1 MFIFTAYMT
10 HFTDIYYMCSVTI
23 LVEAT

>member
-1 MFIFTAYMT
+1 MT
-10 HFTDIYYMCSVTI
+10 HFTDIYYMCSVTV